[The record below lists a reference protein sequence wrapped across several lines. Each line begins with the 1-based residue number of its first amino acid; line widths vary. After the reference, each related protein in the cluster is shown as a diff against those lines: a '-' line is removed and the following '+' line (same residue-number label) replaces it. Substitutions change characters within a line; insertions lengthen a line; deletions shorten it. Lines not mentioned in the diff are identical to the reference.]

1 MSLHNYGLIVIQQTT
16 EEADQLLRSTKKM
29 KRGTAGIPNEVADR
43 EDVEMME
50 MVVGS
55 PLVPDTAPVNPQ
67 TRGRLRASY
76 RDTLQRNNPNLEFE
90 TLENPIWEDD
100 GFDEVSEDDEPP
112 EEDDPTCPT
121 ILLTAAEKLRKP
133 ARRKPARQQMQ
144 SGGRPAEV
152 PGLNRDEGARHPGRR
167 GQNLVS
173 DMDKESRESDA
184 RRVHQ
189 LSNNHD
195 PRLELASSDAQD
207 QGSRFRALANLDLN
221 IEMDPALERE
231 DVQGDKEEDLFHV
244 EGTGFG
250 REINGDFYAESRT
263 EMATVNT
270 LGKENLLQNNSSPT
284 RNLLTAIRDE
294 SRLQCQSSLN
304 LQAFRGP
311 TSSHSQAGPIAS
323 GTVDPRTTHRPGH
336 SFSIQHGSAAR
347 SNMQHTT
354 IEGGLLHPTS
364 GRGLTNH
371 YWYPVGDTSLVGVPP
386 DKNRS
391 LGRESNESRQL
402 AILDGSN
409 QSPEVGGC
417 YNAGHG
423 TREAMRRCELGSSQ

>member
-1 MSLHNYGLIVIQQTT
+1 
-16 EEADQLLRSTKKM
+16 M
-29 KRGTAGIPNEVADR
+29 KRGTAGNPNEVADR

-67 TRGRLRASY
+67 TRGSWML
-76 RDTLQRNNPNLEFE
+76 
-90 TLENPIWEDD
+90 
-100 GFDEVSEDDEPP
+100 V
-112 EEDDPTCPT
+112 
-121 ILLTAAEKLRKP
+121 RKP
-133 ARRKPARQQMQ
+133 ARWKPACQQMQ
-144 SGGRPAEV
+144 SRGRPAEV

-173 DMDKESRESDA
+173 DMDKESRENDA

-195 PRLELASSDAQD
+195 PCLELASSDAQD
-207 QGSRFRALANLDLN
+207 QGSRFRTLTNLNLN

-231 DVQGDKEEDLFHV
+231 GVKGDKEEDLFHE

-250 REINGDFYAESRT
+250 REINEDFYAESRT
-263 EMATVNT
+263 EMAT
-270 LGKENLLQNNSSPT
+270 
-284 RNLLTAIRDE
+284 
-294 SRLQCQSSLN
+294 
-304 LQAFRGP
+304 AFRGP
-311 TSSHSQAGPIAS
+311 TSSHSQVDPIAS

-336 SFSIQHGSAAR
+336 SFSIQHGSPAR

-354 IEGGLLHPTS
+354 IEGGPLRPTS

-371 YWYPVGDTSLVGVPP
+371 YRYPVGDTSLVGVPP

-417 YNAGHG
+417 YNASHG
-423 TREAMRRCELGSSQ
+423 TREAMRRSETGSSQ